1 MSLARSGRWINL
13 RVIGRERAAF
23 HREAQPELPK
33 PTIYPRQKCL
43 AKASPKAHVSPGR
56 GLISAWR
63 GTAIRRAGSM
73 ACCRNS
79 CSTRRVRLLGNALSA
94 GKDRRYEPPV
104 SFVPRPPI
112 SPRQRCLAW
121 ATPRQRCLAWA
132 TPVSQTK
139 VPGLG
144 NGLGNAWAR
153 PPLIGL
159 LRVRVGM
166 LGTKEFVPGDAG
178 YPPARST
185 SSGRS
190 CLLAAWTLPDDTLT
204 SLSPSQ
210 VQPAASRQQISS
222 PIVTATSS
230 CPSVIGDPLP
240 PGTIMH
246 GFHRPEPTTA
256 FEVNKVIEPVRQRK
270 LRTHR
275 GSRFGCGR
283 SWVAPSLSSK
293 GPHGDLRLKD
303 ADWIMEGVT

>member
-1 MSLARSGRWINL
+1 LARSGRWINL

-43 AKASPKAHVSPGR
+43 AKASPKAQPKAHVSPGR

-144 NGLGNAWAR
+144 NA
-153 PPLIGL
+153 
-159 LRVRVGM
+159 
-166 LGTKEFVPGDAG
+166 
-178 YPPARST
+178 
-185 SSGRS
+185 
-190 CLLAAWTLPDDTLT
+190 CLPDKGAWPGQRPGQRLGKT
-204 SLSPSQ
+204 
-210 VQPAASRQQISS
+210 PADRLIACAGWDARHKRIR
-222 PIVTATSS
+222 PRRR
-230 CPSVIGDPLP
+230 GLP
-240 PGTIMH
+240 PC
-246 GFHRPEPTTA
+246 PLDQL
-256 FEVNKVIEPVRQRK
+256 RQI
-270 LRTHR
+270 LPA
-275 GSRFGCGR
+275 GG
-283 SWVAPSLSSK
+283 L
-293 GPHGDLRLKD
+293 D
-303 ADWIMEGVT
+303 AAR